1 MKSAIWEEAMST
13 SSPALN
19 HVSSTMSAAK
29 RMLHGLYVP
38 IMAMTVYAIVYAAFS
53 FVMLNPYLMLAMVP
67 MGAYQN
73 LQVAMVST
81 YLTNFKI
88 LMIQ

>member
-38 IMAMTVYAIVYAAFS
+38 IMAMTVYAAFS

>member
-1 MKSAIWEEAMST
+1 MSS

-29 RMLHGLYVP
+29 RMLYVP

-81 YLTNFKI
+81 YWTNLEF
-88 LMIQ
+88 